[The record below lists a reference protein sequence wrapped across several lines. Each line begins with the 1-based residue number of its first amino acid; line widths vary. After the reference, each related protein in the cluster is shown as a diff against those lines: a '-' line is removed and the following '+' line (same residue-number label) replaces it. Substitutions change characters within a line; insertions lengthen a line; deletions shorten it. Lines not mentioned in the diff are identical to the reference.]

1 MAGHIDMTIKLFN
14 KKILKY
20 FKPSAA
26 EIVMLILIVIIISI
40 KLGSSIVKEITRNRE
55 IRGYDKQ
62 EVIEY

>member
-1 MAGHIDMTIKLFN
+1 MKLFN

-20 FKPSAA
+20 IKPTAK
-26 EIVMLILIVIIISI
+26 EIMILILIVIIISI
-40 KLGSSIVKEITRNRE
+40 KWGPSVVRKLTKDRE